1 MNLAPSY
8 APTRCATPRRAVGQ
22 AASNPAGAGKW
33 MPSPRRRGGACA
45 PRPSVFHRGFSSS
58 RVALRPHKFD
68 GLQGD
73 TLHAVAGLV
82 VVNNLSLK
90 GQLRRNFGEDFF
102 GVGAIPINC
111 ATPTSDKLRHFAARS
126 KAGRPTLFGNGVALA
141 KKAGDGA
148 INARRLGFVNH
159 GFNHLF
165 SGHGVCVGWLL
176 SVDGFGEGHVVLF
189 AQGLGRVLIGEATE
203 NLGALE
209 STNDNPMGAV
219 VVEYCHRTAD
229 GLGFGAVCFHYPH
242 TIASRLEC
250 VNRYFKKRF
259 DFFGGWESGTYGRS
273 TKGAEALS

>member
-8 APTRCATPRRAVGQ
+8 APTRFATCRRVVGQ
-22 AASNPAGAGKW
+22 DAANPAGAGKW
-33 MPSPRRRGGACA
+33 MPSPQHRGGACA
-45 PRPSVFHRGFSSS
+45 
-58 RVALRPHKFD
+58 LRPVVCRR
-68 GLQGD
+68 GISSAL
-73 TLHAVAGLV
+73 LSNAPAEV
-82 VVNNLSLK
+82 VVSAPAFTAGQHGCIVIRQDVLSC
-90 GQLRRNFGEDFF
+90 
-102 GVGAIPINC
+102 VVIVP
-111 ATPTSDKLRHFAARS
+111 AAL
-126 KAGRPTLFGNGVALA
+126 ALLEGVALELA
-141 KKAGDGA
+141 VAA
-148 INARRLGFVNH
+148 SLEARSVWVAVANGSSGGHNGLG
-159 GFNHLF
+159 
-165 SGHGVCVGWLL
+165 
-176 SVDGFGEGHVVLF
+176 VDGFGESHIVLF

-259 DFFGGWESGTYGRS
+259 DFFGGWESGTYGRN